1 MKIHYLDNNATT
13 RMDDEVLKAM
23 MPYMTDNYANASGV
37 YSFGQDARKAVEDA
51 RAVTAKFFNADNP
64 REIIFTSGGT
74 ESDNIAIRGAV
85 LANSAKGKHII
96 TSAIEHHAVL
106 NVCKALEKEG
116 YETTYIPVDKYG
128 VVNPDD
134 VKKAIRPDTVL
145 ISIMAANNET
155 GSIQPVS
162 EIGAIAREQKVI
174 FHTDAVQAAG
184 KYPIDVKM
192 MNADLVSISAHK
204 FYGPKGVGALYIRKG
219 VKVSAIMQGGHH
231 ENRKRPGT
239 ENVPGIVGLAKAC
252 ELAMESFKNSKAHEK
267 VKMLRDKLQAGIFEK
282 IPEVILNGH
291 PENRTENTLNV
302 SVKFIEGEGMLIQM
316 DFEGIC
322 ASSGS
327 ACTSGSLDPSHVLL
341 AMGLDH
347 GTAHGSIR
355 FSLSKYTTQE
365 DIDAVLKVL
374 PPAVEKLR
382 NMSPFW
388 KNRIK
393 A

>member
-51 RAVTAKFFNADNP
+51 RAVTAKFFNADDP
-64 REIIFTSGGT
+64 REIIFTSCGT
-74 ESDNIAIRGAV
+74 ESDNIAIRGAA
-85 LANSAKGKHII
+85 LANAAKGKHII

-116 YETTYIPVDKYG
+116 YEVTYLPVDKYG

-155 GSIQPVS
+155 GSIQPVA
-162 EIGAIAREQKVI
+162 EIGAIAREQKII

-184 KYPIDVKM
+184 KYPIDVKA

-219 VKVSAIMQGGHH
+219 V
-231 ENRKRPGT
+231 
-239 ENVPGIVGLAKAC
+239 
-252 ELAMESFKNSKAHEK
+252 
-267 VKMLRDKLQAGIFEK
+267 
-282 IPEVILNGH
+282 
-291 PENRTENTLNV
+291 
-302 SVKFIEGEGMLIQM
+302 
-316 DFEGIC
+316 
-322 ASSGS
+322 
-327 ACTSGSLDPSHVLL
+327 
-341 AMGLDH
+341 
-347 GTAHGSIR
+347 
-355 FSLSKYTTQE
+355 
-365 DIDAVLKVL
+365 
-374 PPAVEKLR
+374 
-382 NMSPFW
+382 
-388 KNRIK
+388 
-393 A
+393 

>member
-37 YSFGQDARKAVEDA
+37 YSFGQDARKAVEES
-51 RAVTAKFFNADNP
+51 RAIVAEFFNAADS

-74 ESDNIAIRGAV
+74 ESDNIAVRGAA
-85 LANSAKGKHII
+85 LANSAKGRHII

-116 YETTYIPVDKYG
+116 YEVTYLPVDKYG
-128 VVNPDD
+128 VVNPED
-134 VKKAIRPDTVL
+134 VKKAIRQDTIL
-145 ISIMAANNET
+145 ISIMAVNNEIGT
-155 GSIQPVS
+155 VEPIA
-162 EIGAIAREQKVI
+162 EIGAIAREHKII

-184 KYPIDVKM
+184 KYPLDVKL

-204 FYGPKGVGALYIRKG
+204 FYGPKGIGALYIRKG
-219 VKVSAIMQGGHH
+219 VKVSPIMQGGHH

-239 ENVPGIVGLAKAC
+239 ENIAGIVGLAKAC
-252 ELAMESFKNSKAHEK
+252 SLAMESFKHPEAHEK
-267 VKMLRDKLQAGIFEK
+267 IKQLRDKLHAGIFEK

-291 PENRTENTLNV
+291 PENRAENTLNV

-365 DIDAVLKVL
+365 DIDAVLKTL

-382 NMSPFW
+382 SMSPFW
-388 KNRIK
+388 KNRDK
-393 A
+393 N

>member
-51 RAVTAKFFNADNP
+51 RAVTAKFFNADDP

-74 ESDNIAIRGAV
+74 ESDNIAIRGAA
-85 LANSAKGKHII
+85 LANAAKGKHII

-116 YETTYIPVDKYG
+116 YEVTYLPVDKYG

-155 GSIQPVS
+155 GSIQPVA
-162 EIGAIAREQKVI
+162 EIGAIAREQKII

-184 KYPIDVKM
+184 KYPIDVKA

-252 ELAMESFKNSKAHEK
+252 SVAMDSFKNPKAHEK

-365 DIDAVLKVL
+365 DIDAVLKAL

-388 KNRIK
+388 KNRVT